1 MAKTDG
7 HRPRRSRQD
16 RAGRGGGIGQR
27 RTMAPAALRRPAAV
41 TALPEWTAV
50 RPALAEGVSGRHRR
64 RTSPRPGPRRFVAG
78 GLIAAAAGTA
88 ACFLLGPVTLPV
100 ALILIATL
108 NLVTS
113 SLEAQWRTYAWRS
126 PEAAAQLA
134 WPEPVPAGD
143 EQMSFSF
150 IVCALNEAAVIGDTL
165 RSLIRQT
172 HGSYQI
178 IVSLR
183 DSDPDTI
190 AAVRNFERYFPGT
203 IETVIGHYTE
213 QGKHAQLN
221 GALPYCTGDAV
232 SPVDAEGDVAPELLA
247 HVEALFRQ
255 TGADVVQGAVQLMNL
270 GHRLG
275 QWFQA
280 HSVLEYQAWYS
291 SRMLFQVQAG
301 FVPLGGNT
309 VFIRTGL
316 VREAGGWPPTP
327 TEDCAIGVLLCSQY
341 GAKVVA
347 AYDPRLATR
356 EEVPPTVFDRDKGS
370 IFWQRV
376 RWLDGIFQELLRGSW
391 LRMPTLRRKVLAGYI
406 LAAPLLQA
414 FSCALLL
421 VALLT
426 VIFLKVP
433 EGVALYTFVPI
444 IPVALTML
452 SMISGLRQFGHDF
465 GQQIQAR
472 HYASILFLTP
482 LYQALLAAAA
492 AVAIYK
498 YLSGDKSWYRTG
510 RSMEHRGLMAASPVA
525 EVIPM

>member
-1 MAKTDG
+1 MIDHATIA
-7 HRPRRSRQD
+7 RPP
-16 RAGRGGGIGQR
+16 AGYS
-27 RTMAPAALRRPAAV
+27 A
-41 TALPEWTAV
+41 
-50 RPALAEGVSGRHRR
+50 GRHRR
-64 RTSPRPGPRRFVAG
+64 PASTAAAPRRLVLVG
-78 GLIAAAAGTA
+78 TCVAAAALTA
-88 ACFLLGPVTLPV
+88 TGCSLLGTMMLPLALLLVT
-100 ALILIATL
+100 TL
-108 NLVTS
+108 NLAAS
-113 SLEAQWRTYAWRS
+113 SLEAQWRAYAWRS
-126 PEAAAQLA
+126 PEAAGQLA
-134 WPEPVPAGD
+134 WPSPVARGD
-143 EQMSFSF
+143 ERMRFSL

-172 HGSYQI
+172 HQQYQV

-183 DSDPDTI
+183 ASDLATI
-190 AAVRNFERYFPGT
+190 EAVRAFERRHPGA
-203 IETVIGHYTE
+203 IEVVIGDYTE
-213 QGKHAQLN
+213 HGKAAQLN

-232 SPVDAEGDVAPELLA
+232 SPIDAEGDVAPELLM

-309 VFIRTGL
+309 VFIRTEL
-316 VREAGGWPPTP
+316 LRRAGGWPCTP

-347 AYDPRLATR
+347 AYGPDLATR
-356 EEVPPTVFDRDKGS
+356 EEVPATVFNKDRGS

-376 RWLDGIFQELLRGSW
+376 RWLDGIFQELVRGSW
-391 LRMPTLRRKVLAGYI
+391 LRMPTLRRKILAGYI
-406 LAAPLLQA
+406 LAAPILQSV
-414 FSCALLL
+414 SCALLP
-421 VALLT
+421 VALVT
-426 VIFLKVP
+426 AVALKVP
-433 EGVALYTFVPI
+433 ESIALYTFLPVIPI
-444 IPVALTML
+444 AFTMMAMVA
-452 SMISGLRQFGHDF
+452 GLRQFGRDF
-465 GQQIQAR
+465 GQEIQVR
-472 HYASILFLTP
+472 HYASIVFLTP

-510 RSMEHRGLMAASPVA
+510 RSMEHRGLAPASPHA
-525 EVIPM
+525 EEVLV